1 MKLLM
6 TTVAVLAIVASVFA
20 SEPDTNKVALKLV
33 QPTKVQLTHNGN
45 PEGLLTVKVYNHKNE
60 MLVNERIHKTGSFAK
75 NYDFSQAAPGKY
87 NILVQNSNG
96 VIENMEFEIG
106 KINQK
111 DVYTKMEKIG
121 GHKYKL
127 IVNALHESDL
137 NVAIY
142 ENGNLIFQEKAMD
155 SKGFSK
161 VYDLVNVRNTSQI
174 EFQVTSA
181 SGFSRLISAK

>member
-6 TTVAVLAIVASVFA
+6 TTVAALVIAASVFA
-20 SEPDTNKVALKLV
+20 SEPDSNKVALKLV
-33 QPTKVQLTHNGN
+33 QPTKVQLSHQGS

-60 MLVNERIHKTGSFAK
+60 MLVNERIHKTASFAK

-87 NILVQNSNG
+87 SILVQNAKG
-96 VIENMEFEIG
+96 EVENMEFEIG
-106 KINQK
+106 ATKQK
-111 DVYTKMEKIG
+111 DVYTKMEKISG
-121 GHKYKL
+121 NKYKL
-127 IVNALHESDL
+127 IVNALHQSDL

-142 ENGNLIFQEKAMD
+142 ENGNLIFQERAED

-161 VYDLVNVRNTSQI
+161 VYDLVNVRSNSQI

-181 SGFSRLISAK
+181 SGFSKLISAR